1 MRGKPFSLSKR
12 GKILKGKEAF
22 ASLISSQKFSSDQI
36 RFIDVIIMYLS
47 ANGMIELDRLFYP
60 PFTDV
65 DSQDIVGLFDNSTA
79 QGILAAIES
88 VNKGVESA

>member
-1 MRGKPFSLSKR
+1 MSSNLSKR

-22 ASLISSQKFSSDQI
+22 ASLISSQKFSADQI

-47 ANGMIELDRLFYP
+47 ANGMIELDRLFDP

-65 DSQDIVGLFDNSTA
+65 HSQGIVGLFDNSTE
-79 QGILAAIES
+79 QGILAAIET
-88 VNKGVESA
+88 VNKGVESE